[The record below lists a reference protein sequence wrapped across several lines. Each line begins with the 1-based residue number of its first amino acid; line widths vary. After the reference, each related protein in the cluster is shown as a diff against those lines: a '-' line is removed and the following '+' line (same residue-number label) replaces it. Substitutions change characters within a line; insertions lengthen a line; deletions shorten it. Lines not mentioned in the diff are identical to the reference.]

1 MPKKETSKKTAG
13 TQETQTTQQ
22 QEKTDTTDAQ
32 LEKSMQVIPVE
43 EFDPERV
50 IYSDPEQKEIPGGKG
65 NYRVV
70 KVQYRYSDGT
80 RGPLLFQLSEKY
92 SYGVRPDNLDLN
104 GEVRTDDDGKPQKMK
119 NYQVSMPMYDSKAG
133 QTEKDQ
139 MEIDLLD
146 GFQTLAQQY
155 AVQNKKKLGKGNK
168 SDQVMKDLVKTIL
181 FRKKKTGKELENLN
195 EGESPYQDDYVPQLY
210 TKLMY
215 FLKDNKC
222 ETVFYGPGD
231 KQLDP
236 RRIDG
241 GFYIIPTFMI
251 DSMFIGEK
259 GISWQHKLYD
269 GTVRFRE
276 SRPRTRLAPKN
287 TAVSTETDTK
297 NEASDNENNEENDVP
312 SDQSE

>member
-13 TQETQTTQQ
+13 TPETQTITQ
-22 QEKTDTTDAQ
+22 QEKTVDTNAQ
-32 LEKSMQVIPVE
+32 LEKSMQVIPTE

-80 RGPLLFQLSEKY
+80 RGPILFQLSEKY
-92 SYGVRPDNLDLN
+92 SYGVKPDNLDLN

-119 NYQVSMPMYDSKAG
+119 NYQVSMPMYDSKSG
-133 QTEKDQ
+133 QTAQDQ

-146 GFQTLAQQY
+146 GFQTLAQHY

-195 EGESPYQDDYVPQLY
+195 EGESPYQADYVPQLY
-210 TKLMY
+210 TKLLY

-241 GFYIIPTFMI
+241 GFYLIPTLMI

-276 SRPRTRLAPKN
+276 SRPRARLAPKN
-287 TAVSTETDTK
+287 TAVSTESTETT
-297 NEASDNENNEENDVP
+297 EENESASADV
-312 SDQSE
+312 SEADEQSE